1 MTKEKAIAELPL
13 YAEERM
19 PKPSMTHRAK
29 MFDKKR
35 FVRKYGIVFGV
46 AIFFTLYTILLSA
59 WVNYKAEKRVRAE
72 VEAEYAQQLQA
83 HKDQMAQEQAAERFL
98 SGDASREAFIN
109 QETDAVA
116 AVISKLATDD
126 QKRTEA
132 SCMLARVMNP
142 AYPGTFQEVAEQA
155 QQWPL
160 YDGTDKT
167 FSQHDREIAD
177 SIVRP
182 YIESGIIPNG
192 LTEDYI
198 YGSWSPSDYVL
209 RNTWEFGQN
218 TRTWRYQG

>member
-59 WVNYKAEKRVRAE
+59 WVNYKAEKRVWE
-72 VEAEYAQQLQA
+72 EAAVKY
-83 HKDQMAQEQAAERFL
+83 DQEFADYLNEQKLEQSKQYFL
-98 SGDASREAFIN
+98 SGDASRDAFIDK
-109 QETDAVA
+109 EIDSA
-116 AVISKLATDD
+116 ARLASKMDND
-126 QKRTEA
+126 VQKGGIICNA
-132 SCMLARVMNP
+132 IARVMSP
-142 AYPGTFQEVAEQA
+142 QYPSTIEAVVAQEG
-155 QQWPL
+155 QWMFYSP
-160 YDGTDKT
+160 DNKFTE
-167 FSQHDREIAD
+167 HDREIAEK
-177 SIVRP
+177 IVRA
-182 YIESGIIPNG
+182 YYDGIIPNG